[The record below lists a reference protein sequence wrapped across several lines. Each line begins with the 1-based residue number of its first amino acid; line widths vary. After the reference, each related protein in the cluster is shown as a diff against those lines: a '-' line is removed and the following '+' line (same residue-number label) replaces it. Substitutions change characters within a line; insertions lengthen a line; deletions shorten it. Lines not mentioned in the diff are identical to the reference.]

1 MSRNFEFLSLGCS
14 LKVVMERFGKWGSLK
29 TVKEEI
35 YVCPVD
41 ETQLFFI
48 TKKIRDPLRYKSEQ
62 HFSCAEFFRS
72 G

>member
-1 MSRNFEFLSLGCS
+1 
-14 LKVVMERFGKWGSLK
+14 MERFGKWGSLK